1 MDERDK
7 QPDSVRKEQALILR
21 RIMLAGISYL
31 FTAALTAIF
40 WQLGYFDVG
49 ILLAYVVIVLV
60 FNCVLYLA
68 VRTGVNLRFADHG
81 MTAVQILFASAA
93 GLYVMYHAQH
103 ARGVFLLLSVS
114 AMMYGLFQLRTRT
127 FLTLTFLVLCGY
139 ATLIALLAVFRP
151 HELSL
156 KIEILQWIALG
167 ACLLQ
172 FSTLGGYVTKLRAKV
187 KHNNQ
192 QLESRN
198 RQLEAAF
205 ARIEELAMRDELTGV
220 FNRRHLMEAIRLEK
234 QRIERNGNVFSI
246 CIIDV
251 DFFKRVNDAHGH
263 LGGDQ
268 VLMAVAATAA
278 KALRETDHFGR
289 YGGEEFACLLTDTP
303 LEGALVTAE
312 RIRTSIAALRFP
324 AMNPALEITVSVGI
338 ADCLPD
344 DSVTNAFKRADDALY
359 EAKNNGRNRCTA
371 AMRAAKTLSD
381 SFFYQVPQ

>member
-1 MDERDK
+1 MATRD
-7 QPDSVRKEQALILR
+7 SETNNVRKEQALILR
-21 RIMLAGISYL
+21 RIVLAGVSYL
-31 FTAALTAIF
+31 ATAVLTAIF
-40 WQLGYFDVG
+40 WWLGYFDIR
-49 ILLAYVVIVLV
+49 ILLNYAAVVLV
-60 FNCVLYLA
+60 FNCALYLA
-68 VRTGVNLRFADHG
+68 VLTDFNLRFADRG
-81 MTAVQILFASAA
+81 MTSAQILFATAA
-93 GLYVMYHAQH
+93 GLYVMYYAQH

-139 ATLIALLAVFRP
+139 ATLIALLAIFRP
-151 HELSL
+151 HELIL
-156 KIEILQWIALG
+156 QIEILQWIALG

-172 FSTLGGYVTKLRAKV
+172 FSTLGGYITKLRAKV

-192 QLESRN
+192 QLEGRN

-220 FNRRHLMEAIRLEK
+220 FNRRHLMEATRLEK

-246 CIIDV
+246 CILDV
-251 DFFKRVNDAHGH
+251 DFFKKVNDAHGH

-312 RIRTSIAALRFP
+312 RIRANIAALRFP
-324 AMNPALEITVSVGI
+324 AMNPDLEITVSVGI
-338 ADCLPD
+338 ADCMPNET
-344 DSVTNAFKRADDALY
+344 VTHAFKRADDALY
-359 EAKNNGRNRCTA
+359 DAKKNGRNRCA
-371 AMRAAKTLSD
+371 AALRNAEAD
-381 SFFYQVPQ
+381 VN

>member
-1 MDERDK
+1 M
-7 QPDSVRKEQALILR
+7 ILR

-31 FTAALTAIF
+31 FTAALTAMF
-40 WQLGYFDVG
+40 WQLGYFDVS
-49 ILLAYVVIVLV
+49 ILLNYAGIVLV
-60 FNCVLYLA
+60 FNCCLYLA
-68 VRTGVNLRFADHG
+68 VLTNFNLRFADHG
-81 MTAVQILFASAA
+81 MTAVQILFATAA
-93 GLYVMYHAQH
+93 GLYVMFYAQH

-151 HELSL
+151 HELVL
-156 KIEILQWIALG
+156 QIEILQLIVLG

-172 FSTLGGYVTKLRAKV
+172 FSTLGGYITQLRAKV

-192 QLESRN
+192 QLGGRN

-246 CIIDV
+246 CILDV
-251 DFFKRVNDAHGH
+251 DFFKKVNDAHGH

-268 VLMAVAATAA
+268 VLMAVADAAA

-312 RIRTSIAALRFP
+312 RIRTSVAALRFP
-324 AMNPALEITVSVGI
+324 AMSPDLRITVSVGI
-338 ADCLPD
+338 ADCMPD
-344 DSVTNAFKRADDALY
+344 ESVTSAFKRADDALY
-359 EAKNNGRNRCTA
+359 DAKKSGRNRCTA
-371 AMRAAKTLSD
+371 AIRAAKTLSN
-381 SFFYQVPQ
+381 